1 MVAAGVCRSW
11 RSCSTSLAVSE
22 VVGCGG
28 CAGRGG
34 GAAAGVFAWSSDV
47 EWGGRWMCGCVM
59 WGGSWCW

>member
-1 MVAAGVCRSW
+1 VVAAGVFRSW

-47 EWGGRWMCGCVM
+47 EWGGRLRCG
-59 WGGSWCW
+59 